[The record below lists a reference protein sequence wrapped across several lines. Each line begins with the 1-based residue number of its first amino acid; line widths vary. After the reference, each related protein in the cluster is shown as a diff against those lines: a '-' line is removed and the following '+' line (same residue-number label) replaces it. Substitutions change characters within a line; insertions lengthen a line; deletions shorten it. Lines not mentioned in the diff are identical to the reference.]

1 MATCPS
7 GHPSGADD
15 YCDVCGTQMP
25 GGSGA
30 ASPAVQSPTRVAAA
44 PAGGEPCPVCQAPRA
59 GQFCEVC
66 GHDFNAPADAQDH
79 RGPGPGPGPG
89 PLPRPPTPTRW
100 EAIAGAD
107 RAYFN
112 EIIAEGG
119 PDAAAMAF
127 PPYCPE
133 RSFAMAG
140 RHVRIGRHR
149 SSGGNDPEIDLS
161 GPPQDPGVSHLHAV
175 LLLRDDGGWDL
186 VDPGSA
192 NGTRVNGK
200 ALKVNV
206 PVPVKPGDRI
216 HVGAWTVITIREN
229 MP

>member
-1 MATCPS
+1 MATCPN

-15 YCDVCGTQMP
+15 YCDVCGTQMAG
-25 GGSGA
+25 GGSA
-30 ASPAVQSPTRVAAA
+30 ASPTLQPPTQVAARSSA
-44 PAGGEPCPVCQAPRA
+44 AEPCPVCQTPRA

-66 GHDFNAPADAQDH
+66 GHDFNAPAGGQVHADLSVPA
-79 RGPGPGPGPG
+79 PGP
-89 PLPRPPTPTRW
+89 PTRW

-112 EIIAEGG
+112 EVIAEGG

-140 RHVRIGRHR
+140 RHVRIGRH
-149 SSGGNDPEIDLS
+149 SSSRGSDPEIDLS

-175 LLLRDDGGWDL
+175 LMLRDDGGWDV

-192 NGTRVNGK
+192 NGTRVNGRT
-200 ALKVNV
+200 LKINV

-229 MP
+229 TP

>member
-44 PAGGEPCPVCQAPRA
+44 PAGGGEPCPVCQAPRA

-66 GHDFNAPADAQDH
+66 GHDFNAPADAQGH
-79 RGPGPGPGPG
+79 PGPGPAPG
-89 PLPRPPTPTRW
+89 PLPPPPTPTRW

-140 RHVRIGRHR
+140 QHVRIGRQR

-200 ALKVNV
+200 TLKVNV

>member
-1 MATCPS
+1 MATCPN

-15 YCDVCGTQMP
+15 YCDVCGTQMSV
-25 GGSGA
+25 G
-30 ASPAVQSPTRVAAA
+30 RVAASLPTQVA
-44 PAGGEPCPVCQAPRA
+44 AAQPAGGELCPVCQAPRA

-66 GHDFNAPADAQDH
+66 GHDFNGPAGAQ
-79 RGPGPGPGPG
+79 GQPVLTSPGPGAPASP
-89 PLPRPPTPTRW
+89 PTRW

-140 RHVRIGRHR
+140 QHVRIGRHR

-200 ALKVNV
+200 LLKLNV

-229 MP
+229 TP